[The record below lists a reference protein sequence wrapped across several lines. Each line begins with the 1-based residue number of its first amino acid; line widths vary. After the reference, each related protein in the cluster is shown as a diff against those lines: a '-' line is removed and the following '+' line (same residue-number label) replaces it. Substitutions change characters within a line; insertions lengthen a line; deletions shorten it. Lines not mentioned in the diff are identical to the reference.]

1 MQSLLGDKMKSFE
14 LLFLVITDDHLQ
26 YPEDTLGSIYLKT
39 GRVKL
44 ILVLYIRKPDGLRVK
59 VRI

>member
-1 MQSLLGDKMKSFE
+1 MKSFE